1 MQTPKNI
8 LFFDG
13 VCNLCNASVAFI
25 LKREKSNKLL
35 YASLQGETA
44 KEILKNKG
52 DYIDNLS
59 SIVLYKNNKIYD
71 KSTAALLVA
80 KDLKVL
86 WPLFYYL
93 FIWWPKPIR
102 DTIYSWIA
110 KNRYKW
116 FGKQE
121 QCMIPEKSVSHRFL
135 T

>member
-1 MQTPKNI
+1 MSAVKNI

-13 VCNLCNASVAFI
+13 VCNLCNASVQFVI
-25 LKREKSNKLL
+25 KREKNSSLSF
-35 YASLQGETA
+35 APLQGETA
-44 KEILKNKG
+44 KEILKDKK

-59 SIVLYKNNKIYD
+59 SLILYKNNKIYD

-80 KDLKVL
+80 KDLKAL
-86 WPLFYYL
+86 WPLVYYL

-102 DTIYSWIA
+102 DAIYSWIA

-135 T
+135 E